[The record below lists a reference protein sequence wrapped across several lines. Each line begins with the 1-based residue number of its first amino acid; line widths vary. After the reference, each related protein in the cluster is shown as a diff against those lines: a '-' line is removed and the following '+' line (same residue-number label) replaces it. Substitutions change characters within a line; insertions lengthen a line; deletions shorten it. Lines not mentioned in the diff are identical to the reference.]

1 MTFWDHLDELRKTL
15 VSPFLALTV
24 LTVAAF
30 LLKDPVFDIMLAA
43 NNPDFITYGLAPG
56 GGERSELY
64 LNLIST
70 ELPAQMLMHLKVSF
84 YVGLILTIPFFFYKL
99 FRFAS
104 PALYQN
110 ERAYSVRVIVA
121 AFVAFFAGIVVNY
134 FVIFPFSLRF
144 LASYQ
149 VSSQVDNLITLNSY
163 MGTLISLSLLMGIC
177 FELPLMSWLLSKLGL
192 LKAAILKKYRKHA
205 IVGIVAVS
213 AVITPTTDIFTLLLV
228 CAPITLLYE
237 LSVLIVRVSERKRRS
252 LVWQLRAN
260 YD

>member
-1 MTFWDHLDELRKTL
+1 MTFWDHMDELRKTL
-15 VSPFLALTV
+15 TYPFLALIALTIVAFV
-24 LTVAAF
+24 L
-30 LLKDPVFDIMLAA
+30 KEPVFDVMLAA
-43 NNPDFITYGLAPG
+43 NDPDFITYGLAPG
-56 GGERSELY
+56 GGERSALY

-104 PALYQN
+104 PAMYKN
-110 ERAYSVRVIVA
+110 ERAYSVKVIVS
-121 AFVAFFAGIVVNY
+121 AFVAFFAGIVANY

-177 FELPLMSWLLSKLGL
+177 FELPVMSWLLSKLGI
-192 LKAAILKKYRKHA
+192 LKADMLKRYRKHA

-237 LSVLIVRVSERKRRS
+237 LSVLIVRASERKQKKVV
-252 LVWQLRAN
+252 LAVEP
-260 YD
+260 